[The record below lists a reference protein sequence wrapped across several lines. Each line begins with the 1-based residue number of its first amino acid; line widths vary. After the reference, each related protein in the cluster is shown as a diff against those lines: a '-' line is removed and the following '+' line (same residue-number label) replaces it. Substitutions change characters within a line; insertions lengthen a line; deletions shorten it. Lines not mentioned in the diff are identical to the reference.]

1 MDGTSPLICVC
12 YADHRND
19 RRGANVT
26 IGGAVTTPELLRL
39 VSVTVISLAGA
50 LAYALIG
57 ERYLLRE
64 FAPLATQAGCSIRD
78 SEKMATFARAQW
90 HVGTAG
96 SAGVLF
102 VFGAYLASGWVLP
115 EVAEL
120 SGLGLLLGL
129 TPLGTAF
136 ALRLQRYPREVP
148 SWLMW
153 TLLAATL
160 LTGLW
165 FGGR

>member
-1 MDGTSPLICVC
+1 M
-12 YADHRND
+12 
-19 RRGANVT
+19 
-26 IGGAVTTPELLRL
+26 TTPELLRL
-39 VSVTVISLAGA
+39 VGVTLGSLAGA

-57 ERYLLRE
+57 ERYLLRR
-64 FAPLATQAGCSIRD
+64 FAPLAAQAGYSSSD

-90 HVGTAG
+90 HVGTVGA
-96 SAGVLF
+96 AGVLF

-120 SGLGLLLGL
+120 SGFGLLLGL
-129 TPLGTAF
+129 PPLGTAGAF
-136 ALRLQRYPREVP
+136 RLQSYLREVP

-160 LTGLW
+160 LAGLW